1 MGKADSSIDQGYDD
15 KSVDARF
22 NHAFSEEA
30 DRDGVGVAGMEMEDR
45 VGARSPLLCLIVVPL
60 PPSLSP

>member
-1 MGKADSSIDQGYDD
+1 MKILDGHLDDAGKADSSIDQGYDD

-30 DRDGVGVAGMEMEDR
+30 D
-45 VGARSPLLCLIVVPL
+45 
-60 PPSLSP
+60 

>member
-30 DRDGVGVAGMEMEDR
+30 DRDGVGAAGMEMEDR
-45 VGARSPLLCLIVVPL
+45 VGA
-60 PPSLSP
+60 PSYV